1 MTADRTEPQ
10 SDPHAPSEPGT
21 GAPAPL
27 PGSAHELGAASPAGL
42 AEPGRTQGSQ
52 TPFAS
57 RERHFRPSPVRSVWD
72 IPMGPDMI
80 SLAGGNPDLSGLP
93 LAELGATAA
102 ALIEQH
108 GLEVLQ
114 YGAGSGVDELRSE
127 LAKLMTRSGIAADP
141 ADILITAG
149 SQLGLELVASLFC
162 DPGDVILAENPTYV
176 GAIGTFQG
184 LEAEVVHVA
193 CDDDGLIPEALER
206 TIAELREAGRALKLL
221 YTIPN
226 FTNPSGRTLSA
237 ERRPRIAE
245 ICRAAGITV
254 VEDDPYGLVRFAGE
268 AIPAIRASDPEVV
281 YLGSLSKIF
290 SPGIRV
296 GWLIAP
302 KRIRDRLQLLSEATV
317 IHASVLSQ
325 HLALAYLR
333 GDWEADLARSTAR
346 YRERADALLEALPD
360 ALPEGSTWTRPQGG
374 FFVWVTLPEGFETD
388 AAFEA
393 AVEEGVL
400 FIPGSGFVADG
411 SAPRSL
417 RLSFSA
423 EPPERI
429 REGVARL
436 GRALTR

>member
-1 MTADRTEPQ
+1 MTADRTRPQ
-10 SDPHAPSEPGT
+10 SEPRAESDARGGAVDAPGT
-21 GAPAPL
+21 GEP
-27 PGSAHELGAASPAGL
+27 SGAEVA
-42 AEPGRTQGSQ
+42 

-80 SLAGGNPDLSGLP
+80 SLAGGNPDLTGLP
-93 LAELGATAA
+93 LPELGATAA
-102 ALIEQH
+102 RLIEEH

-114 YGAGSGVDELRSE
+114 YGAGSGLDELREE
-127 LAKLMTRSGIAADP
+127 LSDLMRRSGIDAEP
-141 ADILITAG
+141 ADILVTAG
-149 SQLGLELVASLFC
+149 SQLGLELVASLYC
-162 DPGDVILAENPTYV
+162 DPGDVILAEHPTYV

-184 LEAEVVHVA
+184 LEAEVVHVD

-206 TIAELREAGRALKLL
+206 TIARLRRSGRTIKLL

-226 FTNPSGRTLSA
+226 FTNPSGRTLSG
-237 ERRPRIAE
+237 ERRPRIAR
-245 ICRAAGITV
+245 ICREAGITV

-268 AIPAIRASDPEVV
+268 AIPSIRSTDPGVI

-290 SPGIRV
+290 SPGIRI
-296 GWLIAP
+296 GWVLAL

-317 IHASVLSQ
+317 IHASILSQ

-333 GDWEADLARSTAR
+333 GDWETDLARSTER
-346 YRERADALLEALPD
+346 YRERAEAALAALPD
-360 ALPEGSTWTRPQGG
+360 ALPPGSSWTRPEGG
-374 FFVWVTLPEGFETD
+374 FFIWVTLPEGYRAD

-393 AVEEGVL
+393 AVAEGVL

-417 RLSFSA
+417 RLSFSG

-436 GRALTR
+436 GRALQAAAPAAPPKDPSVL

>member
-1 MTADRTEPQ
+1 MTSERTEPL
-10 SDPHAPSEPGT
+10 SEPHDPA
-21 GAPAPL
+21 APAP
-27 PGSAHELGAASPAGL
+27 GAASAPESA
-42 AEPGRTQGSQ
+42 APS
-52 TPFAS
+52 TPFAN

-93 LAELGATAA
+93 LEALGATAA
-102 ALIEQH
+102 HLIEER

-114 YGAGSGVDELRSE
+114 YGAGSGLDALRAE
-127 LAKLMTRSGIAADP
+127 LAQLLRRSGIDADP
-141 ADILITAG
+141 ADILVTAG

-162 DPGDVILAENPTYV
+162 DPGDVILAEHPTYV

-184 LEAEVVHVA
+184 IEAKVQHVE
-193 CDDDGLIPEALER
+193 CDDDGLVPEALEAA
-206 TIAELREAGRALKLL
+206 IAELRGAGRPVKLL

-245 ICRAAGITV
+245 ICRAAGITI
-254 VEDDPYGLVRFAGE
+254 VEDDPYGLVRFAGSP
-268 AIPAIRASDPEVV
+268 IPAVRSHDPGVI
-281 YLGSLSKIF
+281 YLGSLSKVF
-290 SPGIRV
+290 SPGIRI
-296 GWLIAP
+296 GWVLAP
-302 KRIRDRLQLLSEATV
+302 RRIRDRLQLLSEATV
-317 IHASVLSQ
+317 IHASILSQ
-325 HLALAYLR
+325 HLALEYLR
-333 GDWEADLARSTAR
+333 GDWEADLARSTER
-346 YRERADALLEALPD
+346 YRERAEALLEALPA
-360 ALPEGSTWTRPQGG
+360 ALPEGSSWTRPEGG
-374 FFVWVTLPEGFETD
+374 FFVWVTLPEGYTAD

-417 RLSFSA
+417 RLSFSG
-423 EPPERI
+423 EPPERV

-436 GRALTR
+436 GRAIRATAPRE